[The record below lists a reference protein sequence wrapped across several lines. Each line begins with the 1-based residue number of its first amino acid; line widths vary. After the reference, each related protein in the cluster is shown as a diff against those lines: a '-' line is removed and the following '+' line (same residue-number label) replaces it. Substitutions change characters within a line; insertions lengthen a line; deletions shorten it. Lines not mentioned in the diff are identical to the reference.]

1 MKADKYTF
9 PQPNDDHG
17 ETTMKAFNIA
27 IASALLL
34 TGGTATAQSAS
45 DAQCII
51 VSNAFASQSKDAE
64 QQKVA
69 QASMYFFL
77 GRISSTTTAAQLKT
91 LLDAQM
97 KTINNTN
104 AGETM
109 NKCLATIKS
118 RVDMLESLDPD
129 AKPATPAKPGAP
141 AQPHR

>member
-1 MKADKYTF
+1 MKTF
-9 PQPNDDHG
+9 R
-17 ETTMKAFNIA
+17 IA
-27 IASALLL
+27 LAATLVM
-34 TGGTATAQSAS
+34 TGGAATAQSAS

-69 QASMYFFL
+69 QASMYFYL
-77 GRISSTTTAAQLKT
+77 GRIGNTVTAPQLKT

-97 KTINNTN
+97 KTINNAN

-118 RVDMLESLDPD
+118 RVDMLESLDPE
-129 AKPATPAKPGAP
+129 AKPTAPAKPGAP

>member
-1 MKADKYTF
+1 
-9 PQPNDDHG
+9 
-17 ETTMKAFNIA
+17 
-27 IASALLL
+27 
-34 TGGTATAQSAS
+34 
-45 DAQCII
+45 
-51 VSNAFASQSKDAE
+51 
-64 QQKVA
+64 A

-97 KTINNTN
+97 KTINNAN

-118 RVDMLESLDPD
+118 RVDMLESLDPE